1 MCFITLIV
9 CQGVLFG
16 ALWMPL
22 GSLDRAYRSEFHVPG
37 RPHTYSQPT
46 IYRWGDLAS
55 NNMTGRRLQSEYK
68 QERTRSVVG
77 GVHLT
82 HLAFLPA
89 ALLKSITATEREKS
103 RQTNFFTDF
112 YQGVTITDLNSQQD
126 LLYKLDY
133 RQTWLFPMLVDSLDN
148 SVDDIQPTVPWFLA
162 CNKERFPYWY
172 GLPDPR
178 NQEFLR
184 ALRSG
189 WGESGG
195 RKMMYFQPGCY
206 KTPGS
211 LPLPCLAGWHRVKG
225 YKGPNNDP
233 GAGAWRKQIA
243 GSGGRPYIDLFV
255 ILSLVAVLTL
265 VL

>member
-1 MCFITLIV
+1 M
-9 CQGVLFG
+9 FG

-37 RPHTYSQPT
+37 RPHTYAQPT
-46 IYRWGDLAS
+46 IYRWGDLTGS
-55 NNMTGRRLQSEYK
+55 PGNMTGRRLQSEYK
-68 QERTRSVVG
+68 GGRERAVLG
-77 GVHLT
+77 GIHLT
-82 HLAFLPA
+82 HGVYLPNA
-89 ALLKSITATEREKS
+89 ILKSITATEREK
-103 RQTNFFTDF
+103 QNKKNFYTDF
-112 YQGVTITDLNSQQD
+112 YRGVTISDLNSQQD
-126 LLYKLDY
+126 MLYKLDY
-133 RQTWLFPMLVDSLDN
+133 KQSWLFPMLLDSLPQT
-148 SVDDIQPTVPWFLA
+148 DIEPTVPWFLA

-189 WGESGG
+189 WGESRG
-195 RKMMYFQPGCY
+195 RKVLYFQQGCY

-211 LPLPCLAGWHRVKG
+211 LPLPCLAGWQRVKG

-233 GAGAWRKQIA
+233 GAGAWSKQIA
-243 GSGGRPYIDLFV
+243 GSGGRPSIDLFV
-255 ILSLVAVLTL
+255 ILSLSAVLTL